1 MEKKSPNR
9 LKRTSD
15 DEREARII
23 LRTLSSIIEP
33 LHATLP
39 GPNEVLLHDL
49 SLLPNSIVKISGSI
63 TGRTAGGV
71 ATNTLLR
78 DAANNTLETKFNY
91 LTKAADGTEVCS
103 STLIF
108 RTTSGTPA
116 AAMCMIRD
124 ISVWEPVQR
133 AIGTLIPN
141 RELPPTPL
149 SGLAETFSKDVDE
162 LAQELLDCTISDIH
176 IPVELMQK
184 RHKISVVADLQQRG
198 FFMLREAAEKAAAAL
213 KVSRFTIY
221 NYLKELD
228 SETPDSVREPS
239 AEPKDASRAA
249 EKKEKD

>member
-91 LTKAADGTEVCS
+91 LTKAA
-103 STLIF
+103 
-108 RTTSGTPA
+108 
-116 AAMCMIRD
+116 
-124 ISVWEPVQR
+124 
-133 AIGTLIPN
+133 
-141 RELPPTPL
+141 
-149 SGLAETFSKDVDE
+149 
-162 LAQELLDCTISDIH
+162 
-176 IPVELMQK
+176 
-184 RHKISVVADLQQRG
+184 
-198 FFMLREAAEKAAAAL
+198 
-213 KVSRFTIY
+213 
-221 NYLKELD
+221 
-228 SETPDSVREPS
+228 
-239 AEPKDASRAA
+239 
-249 EKKEKD
+249 

>member
-1 MEKKSPNR
+1 MPSMEKKSPNR

-116 AAMCMIRD
+116 AAMC
-124 ISVWEPVQR
+124 
-133 AIGTLIPN
+133 
-141 RELPPTPL
+141 
-149 SGLAETFSKDVDE
+149 
-162 LAQELLDCTISDIH
+162 TISDIR
-176 IPVELMQK
+176 IPVELMQT